1 MRILLAYRHHI
12 VRGILRELLLRYPQ
26 TRAVVEVAD
35 LEQVPSCCVAAAV
48 DTLVVEAGPW
58 LFGSGGLFR
67 RLRHA
72 GVEPS
77 TVVVSLFSDRHVNAA
92 ALAAG
97 AVAVI
102 AANHA
107 DRELAP
113 ALDARC
119 RGQTYVEP
127 GLEPHAEP

>member
-1 MRILLAYRHHI
+1 MRILLAYRHKV

-26 TRAVVEVAD
+26 TREVVEVGD
-35 LEQVPSCCVAAAV
+35 LEQVPSCCIAEAV

-67 RLRHA
+67 RLRYA
-72 GVEPS
+72 GVGPS
-77 TVVVSLFSDRHVNAA
+77 TVVVSLFADRRVKAA

-97 AVAVI
+97 AAAVI
-102 AANHA
+102 TSNHA

-113 ALDARC
+113 ALDALC

-127 GLEPHAEP
+127 GLELDAEP